1 VKKSNFV
8 VLALL
13 AAFVASCSLQMLPS
27 RDPWYA
33 KHYFIMQ
40 NYERE
45 TYKKLSDEGRQEFQ
59 KLFWQARQPL
69 AKEQFDERISYIER
83 IYKSENRSQPWNT
96 DRGRIYL
103 LNGPPASIDYKQNTD
118 WVMTIDTTTGQS
130 GSQMTERSKEDIQ
143 ATTAEVWTYPYDK
156 YFVYYIFTFAP
167 PSTWKLSPSS
177 YQNNPYLEGLETLN
191 KDLIFGVVNEEE
203 YKDQLSGLAQ
213 KK

>member
-1 VKKSNFV
+1 MKKTNV
-8 VLALL
+8 LVLALL
-13 AAFVASCSLQMLPS
+13 LVFVASCGVQMLPS
-27 RDPWYA
+27 RDSWYA
-33 KHYFIMQ
+33 KHYFIMK

-45 TYKKLSDEGRQEFQ
+45 TYKKLTDEGRQEFQ
-59 KLFWQARQPL
+59 QLFWQVRQPL
-69 AKEQFDERISYIER
+69 AKEQFDERIAYIER

-118 WVMTIDTTTGQS
+118 WVMTIDTSTGQS
-130 GSQMTERSKEDIQ
+130 GSLMTERNKEDIQ
-143 ATTAEVWTYPYDK
+143 ATTAEIWTYPYDK

-167 PSTWKLSPSS
+167 PSTWKLSPST

-203 YKDQLSGLAQ
+203 YKYKLSDLTQ

>member
-1 VKKSNFV
+1 MKKSNFV

-13 AAFVASCSLQMLPS
+13 VVFVASCSLQMLPS

-130 GSQMTERSKEDIQ
+130 GSQMTDRSKEDIQ

-167 PSTWKLSPSS
+167 PSTWKLSPST